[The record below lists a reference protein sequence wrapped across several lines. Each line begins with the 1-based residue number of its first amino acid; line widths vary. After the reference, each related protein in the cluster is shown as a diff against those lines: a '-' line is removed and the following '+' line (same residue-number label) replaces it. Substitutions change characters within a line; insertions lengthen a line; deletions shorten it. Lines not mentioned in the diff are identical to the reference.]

1 MRGLSTLA
9 ILVLFV
15 AFAAAAG
22 LAKPESYAIV
32 QTVTEVA
39 PLAVKPH
46 AFRQAEVDSSVFAS
60 YSISSDSST
69 TPSSDSPSPDSPSP
83 DSPSPDSP
91 SSSDSDSSSDSS
103 SSTTSTSSSSS
114 SSYSSSDWSQF
125 LTIGVAIFVVAII
138 FFLAVAIAIIY
149 VIIKRGWELDPLNT
163 SYSSV

>member
-91 SSSDSDSSSDSS
+91 SSSDSDSSS
-103 SSTTSTSSSSS
+103 STTSTSSSSS